1 MNRSTRPPGRRR
13 HRLRPTHSSSPLQLL
28 SSALFSWVAI
38 ALAGA
43 LVGCADAPPKA
54 TETQPAS
61 PAAGTAGADDLF
73 VDRAAEAGLDF
84 MHFNGMSGELY
95 FPEMTGSG
103 AALLDYDGDGDLD
116 VYLVQGAPLPADLPQ
131 EKLLL
136 PPRHPAPHTDRLYR
150 NDSTSGE
157 LRFTDVTAR
166 AGGLSGGYGMGVAT
180 GDYDNDGWTDLYVTN
195 LGSNALLRNRG
206 DGTFEDVTAD
216 AGVDDDR
223 WSLVALFF
231 DYDRDGW
238 LDLYV
243 GNYVDFTLAG
253 HKTCLDAA
261 GAPDYCGPA
270 AYRPE
275 PDRLLRNRG
284 DGTFEDV
291 TATAGP
297 GSNPGSTLGAV
308 AADFDRDGWLDLY
321 LANDQMPNELW
332 MNGGDG
338 SFEETGLVG
347 GAAVNGDGQPEASMG
362 VDAGDYDNDGDEDL
376 FIAHLARETNTL
388 YLNDGTGT
396 FEDATSRTGLASPSW
411 QNTGFGT
418 GWFDYDLDGL
428 LDLLVINGE
437 VKLIPEQVQ
446 AGEVLPLRQP
456 DQLYRNLGEGR
467 FAEVTERVGV
477 ALTTPGVGRGA
488 AFGDLDGD
496 GDEDVVVVDNGAPV
510 RLLENRSGDGA
521 RWIGLRLLVAGD
533 SAEEGRDAL
542 GAWAEMELAGGVVLG
557 RRVSSAGSYASAG
570 DPRLH
575 FGLGRL
581 EDRDEG
587 AVKEIRVRWP
597 DGSWERFRPPPL
609 GTYTTLQQGAGEP
622 MGEASEGAGS

>member
-1 MNRSTRPPGRRR
+1 MFAWAVCAAFAG
-13 HRLRPTHSSSPLQLL
+13 
-28 SSALFSWVAI
+28 V
-38 ALAGA
+38 LAG
-43 LVGCADAPPKA
+43 CAEAPPEA
-54 TETQPAS
+54 TDPRPAPPS
-61 PAAGTAGADDLF
+61 ADADDLF

-84 MHFNGMSGELY
+84 VHFNGMSGELY
-95 FPEMTGSG
+95 FPEMTGAG

-116 VYLVQGAPLPADLPQ
+116 VYLVQGSPLPADLPMS
-131 EKLLL
+131 ELLL
-136 PPRHPAPHTDRLYR
+136 PPRHPAPFTDRLYR
-150 NDSTSGE
+150 NDSTRSDSGSE
-157 LRFTDVTAR
+157 LRFTDVTAE
-166 AGGLSGGYGMGVAT
+166 AGELSGGYGMGAAT
-180 GDYDNDGWTDLYVTN
+180 GDFDNDGWTDLYVTN
-195 LGSNALLRNRG
+195 LGSNSLLRNRG
-206 DGTFEDVTAD
+206 DGTFEDVTAA
-216 AGVDDDR
+216 AGADDDR
-223 WSLVALFF
+223 WSLVGLFF

-291 TATAGP
+291 TANAGP
-297 GSNPGSTLGAV
+297 GRDPGSTLGAV

-321 LANDQMPNELW
+321 LANDQMPNQLW
-332 MNGGDG
+332 MNRGNG

-388 YLNDGTGT
+388 YLNDGTGI
-396 FEDATSRTGLASPSW
+396 FEDATTRTGLASPSW

-428 LDLLVINGE
+428 LDLLVVNGE

-467 FAEVTERVGV
+467 FEEVTEQAGA
-477 ALTTPGVGRGA
+477 ALTTPTVGRGA

-496 GDEDVVVVDNGAPV
+496 GDEDVVVVDNGAPA
-510 RLLENRSGDGA
+510 RLLENRGGDGA
-521 RWIGLRLLVAGD
+521 HWIGLRLLTA
-533 SAEEGRDAL
+533 AGRDAL
-542 GAWAEMELAGGVVLG
+542 GAWAEMVRSDGVVLG
-557 RRVSSAGSYASAG
+557 RRVSTAGSYASAG

-575 FGLGRL
+575 FGLGSGL
-581 EDRDEG
+581 GSGPGSGPGSGLGSLDENP
-587 AVKEIRVRWP
+587 VREVRVRWP
-597 DGSWERFRPPPL
+597 DGSWERFGAPEL
-609 GTYTTLQQGAGEP
+609 DAYTVLEQGSGELVDELAG
-622 MGEASEGAGS
+622 GGS